1 MSNKNRTLIKLDDKI
16 IEITQG
22 AKGLQAKELTADELV
37 EVSLLDEGVEELIKN
52 DINRLTNEAYA
63 ELKQNFKNTLKANV
77 LKIAGFDDH
86 WGHGW
91 EVDHCNSRQ
100 SMMTDY
106 ISRKVQQM
114 ITQEADKLLQPEI
127 EALLKP
133 AKKALA
139 KDFEDNFKR
148 EVRNQIREAA
158 AKSAAGF
165 VKDIVSKSMNKF
177 QKVAIKEA
185 EVAFLGRMAR
195 PSDEE

>member
-91 EVDHCNSRQ
+91 EVDHCNGRQ